1 MPVLSQ
7 LLAKT
12 LSPVLVY
19 PGKLRLSAP
28 MIFKMTRRFLVF
40 GFGAFVAAGAARAR
54 APETSLR
61 PQMRTSGARL
71 AKPVSNDGAAALIA
85 GAGLR
90 GEVVCAVADV
100 KTGLRLEAVKGDV
113 GLPPAS
119 VAKALTTLYA
129 LDVLGPGYRFKTRLI
144 ASGPVQ
150 NGVLMGDLILAGG
163 GDPTLSTDGL
173 AVMAAKLKATGI
185 REVRGGFKVY
195 DGALPIVHSID
206 KEQPDHLGYSPAVSG
221 IALNYNRVHFEW
233 KHAAK
238 GYGVTMD
245 ARTEKYRPGV
255 QMATMRVV
263 NRQLPVYTYA
273 DQKGTD
279 QWTVASKALG
289 KGGSRWLPVRKPAL
303 YAGDVFRT
311 MARSNGIVLGKVKT
325 LRKLGRGGQV
335 LVSQESPQLN
345 VILKGMLKYSN
356 NLTAEMVG
364 MTASAARGGKPGSLK
379 ASASEMSRWAGQKYG
394 MAGTGMVDHSGLSD
408 ASHMT
413 AQDLVGALVQVR
425 KSGILRPLLKPFAM
439 RDSRGRV
446 QKAHPIKVNAK
457 TGTLNFVSALGG
469 YMTAP
474 DGTELAFA
482 IFSADTKTRARIKRA
497 DREVPA
503 GARSWNKKSKQL
515 QQKLIER
522 WGALYGS

>member
-1 MPVLSQ
+1 MC
-7 LLAKT
+7 LLVNAAKLGFST
-12 LSPVLVY
+12 AMAV
-19 PGKLRLSAP
+19 KT
-28 MIFKMTRRFLVF
+28 TRRFLVF
-40 GFGAFVAAGAARAR
+40 GFGAFVATGVARAE
-54 APETSLR
+54 APNTSLR
-61 PQMRTSGARL
+61 PKMRGPGVTKASFGGAE
-71 AKPVSNDGAAALIA
+71 ALIA

-100 KTGLRLEAVKGDV
+100 KTGLQLEAVNGDT

-129 LDVLGPGYRFKTRLI
+129 LDVLGPGYRFRTRLI
-144 ASGPVQ
+144 ATGPIK
-150 NGVLMGDLILAGG
+150 NGVLKGDLILAGG
-163 GDPTLSTDGL
+163 GDPTLSTDSL
-173 AVMAAKLKATGI
+173 AVMAAKLKAVGI
-185 REVRGGFKVY
+185 REVRGAFKVY
-195 DGALPIVHSID
+195 DGALPFEKSID
-206 KEQPDHLGYSPAVSG
+206 RDQPDHLGYSPAVSG

-233 KHAAK
+233 KRAST

-273 DQKGTD
+273 DKNNAD
-279 QWTVASKALG
+279 RWTVASKALG

-311 MARSNGIVLGKVKT
+311 MARANGVVLDKPKVTRAKA
-325 LRKLGRGGQV
+325 RGGQV

-345 VILKGMLKYSN
+345 VILKGMLRFSN

-394 MAGTGMVDHSGLSD
+394 MTGTKMVDHSGLGD
-408 ASHMT
+408 ASRMT
-413 AQDLVGALVQVR
+413 AQDLVGALVAVR
-425 KSGILRPLLKPFAM
+425 KTGILRPLLKPFAM

-446 QKAHPIKVNAK
+446 QKSHPIKVDAK
-457 TGTLNFVSALGG
+457 TGTLNFVSGLGG

-482 IFSADTKTRARIKRA
+482 IFTADTKTRAKIKRA
-497 DREVPA
+497 DREVPQ